1 MKDDREFQ
9 VGQPKKTEQPE
20 KPVLHKIAEIVALS
34 VFGLMAIASVIR
46 WIVTSPCDRA
56 NQDLAKLEE
65 KRSAWLKGGNQD
77 MLEATYEDLQKAERD
92 SRGYCTK

>member
-9 VGQPKKTEQPE
+9 VGQPKKPEQSA
-20 KPVLHKIAEIVALS
+20 LHKIAEIVALS
-34 VFGLMAIASVIR
+34 VFGLMAVASVVR
-46 WIVTSPCDRA
+46 WIATSPCDRA
-56 NQDLAKLEE
+56 NQDLAKIEE

-77 MLEATYEDLQKAERD
+77 MLQATYEDLQKAERD

>member
-9 VGQPKKTEQPE
+9 VGQPKKPEQST
-20 KPVLHKIAEIVALS
+20 LHKIAEIVALS
-34 VFGLMAIASVIR
+34 VFGLMAVASVIK

-56 NQDLAKLEE
+56 NQDLARLEE
-65 KRSAWLKGGNQD
+65 KRSAWLKGGDQD

>member
-9 VGQPKKTEQPE
+9 VGQPKKPEQSA
-20 KPVLHKIAEIVALS
+20 LHKIAEIVALS
-34 VFGLMAIASVIR
+34 VFGLMAIASVVR
-46 WIVTSPCDRA
+46 WIVVSPCDRA

-65 KRSAWLKGGNQD
+65 KRAAWLKGGDQD

>member
-9 VGQPKKTEQPE
+9 VGQPKKTE

-34 VFGLMAIASVIR
+34 VFGSMMIASVIK

-56 NQDLAKLEE
+56 NQDLAKIEE
-65 KRSAWLKGGNQD
+65 KRSAWLKGGDQD
-77 MLEATYEDLQKAERD
+77 MLQATYEDLQKAERD
-92 SRGYCTK
+92 SRVYCTK

>member
-9 VGQPKKTEQPE
+9 VGQPKKSE
-20 KPVLHKIAEIVALS
+20 KPVLHKIAEIFALS
-34 VFGLMAIASVIR
+34 VFGLMAVASVIK

-56 NQDLAKLEE
+56 NQDLAKIEE
-65 KRSAWLKGGNQD
+65 KRSAWLKGGDQD
-77 MLEATYEDLQKAERD
+77 MLQATYEDLQKAERD

>member
-1 MKDDREFQ
+1 MKDDREFK
-9 VGQPKKTEQPE
+9 VGQPKKPEQSA
-20 KPVLHKIAEIVALS
+20 LLKIAEIFALS
-34 VFGLMAIASVIR
+34 VFGLMAVASVIK

-65 KRSAWLKGGNQD
+65 KRSAWLKGGDQD
-77 MLEATYEDLQKAERD
+77 MLQATYEDLQKAERD